1 MINLLD
7 QISGIMTSQLIKGIS
22 RVLKKLLAFFNGT
35 AISIFALLKLSLLFV
50 SLGLNLNDSKIVT
63 GLLGGCLW
71 CCHKFPD
78 LFA

>member
-35 AISIFALLKLSLLFV
+35 ANSIFALLKLPLLFV
-50 SLGLNLNDSKIVT
+50 SLGLI
-63 GLLGGCLW
+63 
-71 CCHKFPD
+71 
-78 LFA
+78 